1 MLSMCEVVILDDKI
15 KEKYQVQISEAETFL
30 SSKVKGAARK
40 IWSPM
45 QRKKWLMRKDICPT
59 CGIKL
64 DDKNLTK
71 EHIHPLCLGGA
82 ERDDNVIAMCHEC
95 NDSRNQTMS
104 DVLGGNKPALLRKRW
119 PANRSSVEEFVVW
132 CHATVYHDV
141 ETVSTLQHI
150 EESFNKRRG
159 FKKSKSLITRSSN
172 KEQKEPVFKSVSRFF
187 SKIKSKLSKP
197 SSKVKVDCDKCGS
210 VLQVPRDY
218 SGRFKCPSCSHIN
231 GNETKVKVESKSKS
245 SESSSPIVTIP
256 SDLKESESSLKDSFR
271 KYILQKLSET
281 GRIDLGVLVKPHLDN
296 FVEENGFTKF
306 SLVKVAMGYSL
317 NKKMKDILA
326 DTCGESVIFTS
337 EQVDDNPPKIYVEL
351 ASKVEVATRSK
362 SSERSSPIT
371 ASPSDSKES
380 ESSLKDSFRKYILQK
395 LSEIGRI
402 NLSNLGNKAAD
413 SLVIEKGFTKFS
425 ELKVAMGYSLNKR
438 LRDIVLDV
446 CGDSVI
452 FTSEQVGDNPPKIY
466 VETAFNLKVEL
477 WNQIED
483 AILTN
488 KREIT
493 DLDYVWPKV
502 SFWSK
507 TVGFSGAAELKKEL
521 GYSSKAKVV
530 DLITELYG
538 DKLQISTD
546 GEKIQLRLN
555 TND

>member
-40 IWSPM
+40 DWSPM
-45 QRKKWLMRKDICPT
+45 QRKKWLMREGICPT
-59 CGIKL
+59 CDIKL

-172 KEQKEPVFKSVSRFF
+172 KEQKEPVSKSVSRFF

-271 KYILQKLSET
+271 KYILKDLSKSDRRFMGYYGIMDQDGSFGSISE
-281 GRIDLGVLVKPHLDN
+281 
-296 FVEENGFTKF
+296 FTKF
-306 SLVKVAMGYSL
+306 PELKVAMGYPL
-317 NKKMKDILA
+317 NKKLRDIVS
-326 DTCGESVIFTS
+326 DVCGDSVRFTS
-337 EQVDDNPPKIYVEL
+337 EQRDDNPPNIYVEL
-351 ASKVEVATRSK
+351 ASKVEVET
-362 SSERSSPIT
+362 
-371 ASPSDSKES
+371 
-380 ESSLKDSFRKYILQK
+380 
-395 LSEIGRI
+395 
-402 NLSNLGNKAAD
+402 
-413 SLVIEKGFTKFS
+413 
-425 ELKVAMGYSLNKR
+425 
-438 LRDIVLDV
+438 
-446 CGDSVI
+446 
-452 FTSEQVGDNPPKIY
+452 EQIDQTQPKIN
-466 VETAFNLKVEL
+466 VGTVFNLKVKL

-483 AILTN
+483 AILSN
-488 KREIT
+488 KRT
-493 DLDYVWPKV
+493 FADLDYVWRAKISP
-502 SFWSK
+502 WSK
-507 TVGFSGAAELKKEL
+507 TVGFSGAAEFKKEL